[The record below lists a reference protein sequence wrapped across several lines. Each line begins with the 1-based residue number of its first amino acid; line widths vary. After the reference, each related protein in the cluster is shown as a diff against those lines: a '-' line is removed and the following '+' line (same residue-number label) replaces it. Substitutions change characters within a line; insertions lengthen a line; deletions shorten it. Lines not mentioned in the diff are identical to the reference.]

1 MDFDKLPK
9 VEGVT
14 WLKEKDVSEP
24 TLDAIRRHKAG
35 VAALKPNAKLS
46 DESKSYME
54 SVVADSD
61 KGLFPFC
68 KQLYSIGD
76 FNGNSFRQ
84 ERRENFYADDLTVF
98 GRQV

>member
-24 TLDAIRRHKAG
+24 TLDAIKRHKADA
-35 VAALKPNAKLS
+35 AALKSNSKLS

-54 SVVADSD
+54 SVVADAN

-68 KQLYSIGD
+68 KELCTIGD
-76 FNGNSFRQ
+76 FNDNCFRQ
-84 ERRENFYADDLTVF
+84 ERREDFHANDIRVF